1 MRFAK
6 YLVALALIIGPAIAA
21 DQPTDDEI
29 YDNVRQKLATNRD
42 VKGGG
47 IEVEVK
53 EGVVVLRGKVL
64 EAKQKSKAEKVAK
77 KVKGVKKVVNELR
90 IELAATGR

>member
-1 MRFAK
+1 MRLSK
-6 YLVALALIIGPAIAA
+6 YLVALALLIGPAMAA

-53 EGVVVLRGKVL
+53 EGIVVLRGKVL
-64 EAKQKSKAEKVAK
+64 EVKQKTKAEKVAK

>member
-1 MRFAK
+1 MRLAK
-6 YLVALALIIGPAIAA
+6 YLVALALMLGPAMAA

-29 YDNVRQKLATNRD
+29 YDNVRQRLAANRD

-64 EAKQKSKAEKVAK
+64 EAKQKTKAEKVAK